1 MANTD
6 HTKESILTS
15 VKKMLGIQEDYEH
28 FDPEIIM
35 HINSAFLILNQLGVG
50 PDKPFMV
57 ESKMDFWD
65 DFLPEGEIELIK
77 TYVYQRVRLMFD
89 PPSSS
94 FVLDSINKQIAEFE
108 FRMSV
113 QSEKDLLYPAD
124 MGGIYVS
131 E

>member
-50 PDKPFMV
+50 PDRPFI
-57 ESKMDFWD
+57 DG
-65 DFLPEGEIELIK
+65 LLG
-77 TYVYQRVRLMFD
+77 RL
-89 PPSSS
+89 SSRRRYRTS
-94 FVLDSINKQIAEFE
+94 QNLC
-108 FRMSV
+108 
-113 QSEKDLLYPAD
+113 
-124 MGGIYVS
+124 VS
-131 E
+131 AS